1 MHEDRSGNRCLSR
14 RVSGVAR
21 ALLAALLALA
31 LAGCAATP
39 LEAPRPAEPVEP
51 RAVTAERLPQTDQ
64 MWGGVIAEVDHGPET
79 TVLEVL
85 AYPLRGQEPRTG
97 AASQG
102 RFRVVVDGFLDP
114 VDYRPGRRVT
124 ATGPVTAVE
133 TGRIGEAEYRFP
145 VLEARQL
152 HLWPAGT
159 PAAPGRVNFGIG
171 IGIGL

>member
-1 MHEDRSGNRCLSR
+1 M
-14 RVSGVAR
+14 SGVAR

-39 LEAPRPAEPVEP
+39 LEP

>member
-1 MHEDRSGNRCLSR
+1 MHGRVWNGCVSRCVPRL
-14 RVSGVAR
+14 VPGLLT
-21 ALLAALLALA
+21 ALLTLV

-51 RAVTAERLPQTDQ
+51 RAVTAERLPQTEQ
-64 MWGGVIAEVDHGPET
+64 MWGGIITEVGHGPDT

-85 AYPLRGQEPRTG
+85 AYPLRGQEPRSA

-102 RFRVVVDGFLDP
+102 RFRVVVEGFLDP

-133 TGRIGEAEYRFP
+133 AGRIGEAEYRFP
-145 VLEARQL
+145 VLEARQV
-152 HLWPAGT
+152 HLWPVDT
-159 PAAPGRVNFGIG
+159 PSAPGRVNFGIG